1 MLDSST
7 TYTAFRQSN
16 KSRPNGQAITF
27 VSGLALRRL
36 LRGRSPKERA
46 RIAAMLVTN
55 GVAVID
61 LSPVQAARLAGV
73 EPAYLT
79 DALGHRGSRG
89 PRDKTIDHLL
99 KHYGAATLMR
109 AVDRA
114 TAPQIAAE

>member
-1 MLDSST
+1 MLDSPT

-16 KSRPNGQAITF
+16 KSRPNGHAITF
-27 VSGLALRRL
+27 ISGPALRRL

-46 RIAAMLVTN
+46 RIAAMLVKH
-55 GVAVID
+55 GVAIIE
-61 LSPVQAARLAGV
+61 LSPVQAARLVGV

-79 DALGHRGSRG
+79 GPLGHRGSRG
-89 PRDKTIDHLL
+89 PRDKTINHLL
-99 KHYGAATLMR
+99 KHYGAETLMR